1 MRCSSLVIGLV
12 AVVFS
17 GCATSGILNS
27 ANVTNVEL
35 SEGNYEIVATNVA
48 GHSSAAYV
56 LGFSWSYR
64 AEPRTLA
71 LFRVDG
77 DDMLVSAAM
86 EDLWMNFETDH
97 GRAAGR
103 RLALV
108 NVRFDSDAANY
119 LGLYSEQNVTIRADV
134 VEFVE

>member
-1 MRCSSLVIGLV
+1 MHRMTAFVVLTGL
-12 AVVFS
+12 ALA
-17 GCATSGILNS
+17 GCATSGLLNS

-35 SEGNYEIVATNVA
+35 SEGNYSIVATNVA
-48 GHSSAAYV
+48 GHSEASYA

-77 DDMLVSAAM
+77 DEMLVSAAM
-86 EDLWMNFETDH
+86 EDLWAKFEAVH
-97 GRAAGR
+97 GPAAGR
-103 RLALV
+103 KLALV

-119 LGLYSEQNVTIRADV
+119 LGLYSQQSVTIRADV